1 MGKFLRSWTPAA
13 QSRRVLGTRISRR
26 KERWRNLS
34 YKRGKIPRAAR
45 DFYGWRIRAGGRER
59 ALGYKESRR
68 VRYEHAKN
76 QERSFGAQNA
86 PQDDRG
92 INSSDDEHSELKE
105 RSFGAK
111 GAPQDDSA
119 RLESSRAEDRLS
131 RVSAYLW
138 FRHSQQAR
146 ATGRSAS
153 YLKMSPAAAHT
164 RWRKGNWRK
173 PASSSERYRKEKAG
187 NSESRIESAG
197 APLGGQR
204 ETKTI
209 P

>member
-1 MGKFLRSWTPAA
+1 MERIVRMKGFVRIGENASGLGPQHA
-13 QSRRVLGTRISRR
+13 QSRGVLGTPQLAP
-26 KERWRNLS
+26 ETACDLS

-76 QERSFGAQNA
+76 KERSFGAQNA
-86 PQDDRG
+86 PQDG
-92 INSSDDEHSELKE
+92 SGK
-105 RSFGAK
+105 
-111 GAPQDDSA
+111 

-146 ATGRSAS
+146 ATSVGTLFEDVSGRSAHALAERQLAQTCEFVGAIS
-153 YLKMSPAAAHT
+153 KREGWEFRATH
-164 RWRKGNWRK
+164 RKRRG
-173 PASSSERYRKEKAG
+173 ASRRS
-187 NSESRIESAG
+187 
-197 APLGGQR
+197 
-204 ETKTI
+204 T
-209 P
+209 